1 MVNSKS
7 RSHAFDLLCGICIIR
22 MVLLHIMQFCSL
34 NELDW
39 WRDVMHWSYF
49 FMAFFFFKAGY
60 FNKTIDG
67 DSRAFVIDKTRR
79 LMVPYLAWGVIGCL
93 VYFTFVIFFFPPQH
107 SIVKALSWSHIWE
120 TSSFYGNEPL
130 WFLMSFYMMY
140 IVVHLIAKIPA
151 LQICGKDIGW
161 NWIVIFFP
169 YVSYCLHEQGNPLP
183 LNLNNVFFAAFL
195 FWLGK
200 LWHKAVERMGNRNTI
215 IVSLLLLASFVV
227 LNTTF
232 QIRHVMMHNIWE
244 GDFLVLLP
252 SFVCVMCGLSG
263 LLVAVNHPR
272 IPVVGFIGEHSM
284 VYFIS
289 HWVILVFYNFVRSA
303 NVRTMRGHWDDA
315 IILIFFVFVI
325 CSLLVPYIEKI
336 PLLSGRYQK
345 KKYKLWII

>member
-1 MVNSKS
+1 MKS

-22 MVLLHIMQFCSL
+22 MVMLHLMSFCGFKD
-34 NELDW
+34 LDW
-39 WRDVMHWSYF
+39 WREIMHWSYF

-60 FNKTIDG
+60 FNKRIDG
-67 DSRAFVIDKTRR
+67 NTRDFVIDKTRR
-79 LMVPYLAWGVIGCL
+79 LMVPYFAWGAIGCL
-93 VYFTFVIFFFPPQH
+93 VYFAFVIFVFSPKH

-120 TSSFYGNEPL
+120 TSSFYGNDPL

-151 LQICGKDIGW
+151 LHIGGRAVSW
-161 NWIVIFFP
+161 NWIILLFP
-169 YVSYCLHEQGNPLP
+169 YLSYWLHEQGDPLP
-183 LNLNNVFFAAFL
+183 LRLNNVFFAVFL

-215 IVSLLLLASFVV
+215 LVSLLLLAGFVA
-227 LNTTF
+227 LNATF
-232 QIRHVMMHNIWE
+232 PIRHVMVYNTWE

-252 SFVCVMCGLSG
+252 TFVCVMCGLSG
-263 LLVAVNHPR
+263 LLVAVKLSR
-272 IPVVGFIGEHSM
+272 IPLIGFIGEHSM
-284 VYFIS
+284 VYFVS

-303 NVRTMRGHWDDA
+303 NGRTLRGHCDDA
-315 IILIFFVFVI
+315 ILLTVIVFVI